1 MAKALR
7 IALAAIA
14 ALVLIGLAPM
24 PTTQVDLRVSGPGEG
39 PDGG

>member
-7 IALAAIA
+7 IVLAAITV
-14 ALVLIGLAPM
+14 LVLMGLAPM
-24 PTTQVDLRVSGPGEG
+24 PMSQVDLRVSGPGDG